1 MKNQPQPVAPLAAAA
16 PELPLKRRVWTIA
29 LPAIGENLLQTSL
42 MLVDTLMIARYG
54 PVALAAAA
62 MSGVIVW
69 RVQMTFG
76 CIDRGTMALTA
87 RCAGAN
93 DKERLG
99 KAVGQSILV
108 ALIIGSLMAVAGV
121 WLAPRLLQW
130 MKAEA
135 DVVAV
140 GVPYLKILALASL
153 PRMVFAVI
161 AASLRA
167 TGDTKSPMW
176 ITLWMNVINV
186 LLNFPLIY
194 GIPAVPALGFGGTP
208 GLGLTGSGISTAI
221 ALLFSALV
229 AGWLV
234 SSGGAGF
241 RIGLRHFKP
250 HLPTLRTLLKVSF
263 PSFIEECLL
272 SFGFLI
278 FFRFI
283 ALLGTAALA
292 AHAISTRIEA
302 LSYMAGVGFAIAA
315 AALVGQA
322 LGRKDVNQAR
332 EAFRLSTK
340 YCVLTMSAVAVL
352 LMVFANPI
360 VRVFAPGHSEIQ
372 EMAVLLLIIA
382 AIEQPLLGI
391 AMALGGGLRGA
402 GDTVTPMIASLVCGI
417 GIRVGASW
425 WLAFPMGYGIYGIYL
440 GTLIDW
446 SARAVFLY
454 LFFRWER
461 WVHVKI

>member
-1 MKNQPQPVAPLAAAA
+1 MKNQPQPSPSLIAAA
-16 PELPLKRRVWTIA
+16 PELPLKRRVWKIA

-62 MSGVIVW
+62 MAGVVVW
-69 RVQMTFG
+69 RAQMTFG
-76 CIDRGTMALTA
+76 CIDRGTMALAA
-87 RCAGAN
+87 RCAGAD

-108 ALIIGSLMAVAGV
+108 AVIVGIAMSAAGV
-121 WLAPRLLQW
+121 LLAQQLLQW
-130 MKAEA
+130 MKAE
-135 DVVAV
+135 DNVVVA
-140 GVPYLKILALASL
+140 GVPYLQIIALASV
-153 PRMVFAVI
+153 PRMLFAVI

-167 TGDTKSPMW
+167 TGDTRTPMW
-176 ITLWMNVINV
+176 ITLWMNVLNV

-194 GIPAVPALGFGGTP
+194 GIPAIPAIGFTGAP

-221 ALLFSALV
+221 ALFFSAAA
-229 AGWLV
+229 AGWMV
-234 SSGGAGF
+234 TSGRAGF
-241 RIGLRHFKP
+241 TIGIRHFKP
-250 HLPTLRTLLKVSF
+250 HLATLRTLLKVSF

-278 FFRFI
+278 YFRFI

-302 LSYMAGVGFAIAA
+302 LSFMAGVGFAIAS

-322 LGRKDVNQAR
+322 LGRKDVDQAR
-332 EAFRLSTK
+332 QAFRLSTK
-340 YCVLTMSAVAVL
+340 YCVAVMSGVAVF

-360 VRVFAPGHSEIQ
+360 VKVFAPGHPEIQ
-372 EMAVLLLIIA
+372 EVAALLLIIA
-382 AIEQPLLGI
+382 ALEQPLLAI

-402 GDTVTPMIASLVCGI
+402 GDTLTPMIASLICGI

-425 WLAFPMGYGIYGIYL
+425 WLAFPMGYGIYGIYM
-440 GTLIDW
+440 GTMIDW
-446 SARAVFLY
+446 AARAVFLY

-461 WVHVKI
+461 WVHIKL